1 MSMLLPNIFFSLA
14 LGKGSG
20 SILEGVIVTIIGVT
34 VVFLVL
40 GILAVAIYIVGITVN
55 KIALK
60 AERKAIEQ
68 VKVVTERAAEEEEE
82 VVAAIS
88 AALAAYM
95 LLKAG
100 EKAVTMK
107 PVEKAL
113 ASLWNVASR
122 LEAHN
127 PRYSINRMNV
137 DDVLIEEGLRRSTI

>member
-127 PRYSINRMNV
+127 PEYSINRMNV